1 MSNLA
6 REYLQYVDRATQ
18 HYQETSDALE
28 QFRSRVEENDD
39 LLEGMGFD
47 DFERQLQLLNENL
60 QTEKKYHEL
69 RSSQL
74 EVKVKEL
81 TDLLDQGS
89 GEVGNE
95 EEERLVGEIRGNLAE
110 VQKALSSM
118 DVKAEKNDSAHK
130 IRMMIFMIMERK
142 LEYNFAR
149 ELDILDTR
157 EEEARKAGDKETVEL
172 AQSQKYDADERILL
186 KKIKL
191 YKQPVKFLDSLLKQE
206 KRQPRFKMLKEE
218 RMDYMEMIHC
228 YRRDVLHLRNDRY
241 MLYDIPEELHRRNR
255 AKEKSVVMGVVGLV
269 FVVFVFGGFKLLSWA
284 IQFFEFF
291 GMAGG

>member
-191 YKQPVKFLDSLLKQE
+191 YKQRVKFLDSLLKQE

>member
-39 LLEGMGFD
+39 LLEGMGFE

-118 DVKAEKNDSAHK
+118 DVEAEKNDSAHK

-157 EEEARKAGDKETVEL
+157 EEEARKAGDKEAVEL
-172 AQSQKYDADERILL
+172 AQSQKYNADERILL

-191 YKQPVKFLDSLLKQE
+191 YKQRVKFLDSLLKQE
-206 KRQPRFKMLKEE
+206 KRSPRFKMLKEE

-241 MLYDIPEELHRRNR
+241 MLYDIPEELHSRNR
-255 AKEKSVVMGVVGLV
+255 VKEKSVVLGVVGLV
-269 FVVFVFGGFKLLSWA
+269 FLVFVFGGFKLLSWA